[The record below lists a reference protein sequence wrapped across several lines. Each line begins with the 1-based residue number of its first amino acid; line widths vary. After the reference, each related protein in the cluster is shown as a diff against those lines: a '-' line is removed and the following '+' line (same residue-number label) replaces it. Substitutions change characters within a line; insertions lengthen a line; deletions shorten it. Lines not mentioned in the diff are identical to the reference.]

1 MFRIPFFLYE
11 GLRKFTRGGYEKA
24 AASFDPSIKT
34 RDLKGVSAMVTG
46 ANQGIGLQASLDLAS
61 RGSTLYMVCRN
72 ETKGKEAVEKVKEES
87 GNTDVHLRLCDL
99 SSLSSIFAFAKDFEA
114 SGKPLHLLVN
124 NAGLMVHD
132 GQRSADNYEM
142 NFAVNTLGNYA
153 ITRALEPVLK
163 RTAMSSGAAA
173 GVDAKNKPAV
183 RVIFVSSGGAL
194 TEHLELEDLEGTK
207 IAQKKDF
214 GTIQYARDK
223 RRQLAIT
230 EQLAKEWA
238 NPAAGAAAIHVFAM
252 HPGWTSTEGVKASI
266 PDFHARFKDKMRTL
280 PQGADTILYLC
291 LEDIDK
297 LKSGEFYLD
306 RKLQSKHL
314 PLAGT
319 KCPEE
324 EAKKLIATLDDIISH
339 AKATFLTRK
348 SIQGN
353 AKDREKKRG

>member
-1 MFRIPFFLYE
+1 MFRLPFFIYV
-11 GLRKFTRGGYEKA
+11 GLKNFTRGGYEKA
-24 AASFDPSIKT
+24 AASFDASLTK

-46 ANQGIGLQASLDLAS
+46 ANQGIGYQASLDLAS
-61 RGSTLYMVCRN
+61 RGSTLYMICRN
-72 ETKGKEAVEKVKEES
+72 ETRGKEAVEKVKQET

-99 SSLSSIFAFAKDFEA
+99 SSLSSIFTFAKDFEA

-124 NAGLMVHD
+124 NAGLMVHE
-132 GQRSADNYEM
+132 GERSVDNYEM

-163 RTAMSSGAAA
+163 RTAATASAATSGS
-173 GVDAKNKPAV
+173 KNPPAV
-183 RVIFVSSGGAL
+183 RVIFVASGGAL
-194 TEHLELEDLEGTK
+194 TEHLEIDDLEGTK

-230 EQLAKEWA
+230 EQLAKEWTNTA
-238 NPAAGAAAIHVFAM
+238 APAAAVHVFAM
-252 HPGWTSTEGVKASI
+252 HPGWTSTEGVKTSI
-266 PDFHARFKDKMRTL
+266 PDFYARLKDKLRTL

-291 LEDIDK
+291 LESIEK

-306 RKLQSKHL
+306 RKVQSKHL

-319 KCPEE
+319 RYSEE
-324 EAKKLIATLDDIISH
+324 EAKKLTAVLDGLISK
-339 AKATFLTRK
+339 AKL
-348 SIQGN
+348 SS
-353 AKDREKKRG
+353 